1 MSAACSERGAGLR
14 TLRLASTLSVV
25 AALAACQSNPAPTVA
40 TASRRSQAASV
51 NLQLGVG
58 YLQQGNLQIAKQKL
72 ERALSEDAHNPQ
84 IHSAM
89 GLLDERLGKD
99 KEADSEYRTSLSIAP
114 HDPSLL
120 NNYAVFLC
128 SHGRAV
134 EGVRSFEEAAANP
147 LYRSPWVAFTNAG
160 VCSREAHHEAEA
172 ATLYTR
178 ALQSNPSYAEA
189 IYQASDL
196 DFSQQKLA
204 AARVRLDFFLTNNPS
219 TPDLLLLGWRIA
231 QAQNDNAGA
240 NSYAQRLAT
249 QFPGSD
255 QARALAANR
264 ANPG

>member
-1 MSAACSERGAGLR
+1 MSAGRGERSGLR
-14 TLRLASTLSVV
+14 QALRLAGGLF
-25 AALAACQSNPAPTVA
+25 AAAGFAACQSNPAPATA
-40 TASRRSQAASV
+40 TASRRSQAAAV

-99 KEADSEYRTSLSIAP
+99 KDADREYRTSLELAP

-134 EGVRSFEEAAANP
+134 EGVRNFEEAATNP
-147 LYRSPWVAFTNAG
+147 LYRSPWAAYTNAG
-160 VCSREAHHEAEA
+160 VCSRGAHHEAEA
-172 ATLYTR
+172 AQLYTR
-178 ALQSNPSYAEA
+178 ALQSNPTYAEA
-189 IYQASDL
+189 VYQASDL
-196 DFSQQKLA
+196 DFSQQKYA
-204 AARVRLDFFLTNNPS
+204 AARLRIDFFLTNNTP

-231 QAQNDNAGA
+231 QAQQDAAGA
-240 NSYAQRLAT
+240 DRYAQRLASE
-249 QFPGSD
+249 FPGSD
-255 QARALAANR
+255 QSRAVAASR

>member
-1 MSAACSERGAGLR
+1 MSAGRAARSGVIWGR
-14 TLRLASTLSVV
+14 RLAL
-25 AALAACQSNPAPTVA
+25 AALAAAGLAACQSNPAPTTA

-72 ERALSEDAHNPQ
+72 ERALSEDPHNPQ
-84 IHSAM
+84 VHSAL

-99 KEADSEYRTSLSIAP
+99 KDADREYRTSLELAP

-134 EGVRSFEEAAANP
+134 EGVRNFEEAATNP
-147 LYRSPWVAFTNAG
+147 LYRSPWAAYTNAG
-160 VCSREAHHEAEA
+160 VCSREAHHESDA
-172 ATLYTR
+172 AGLFTR

-189 IYQASDL
+189 VYQASDL
-196 DFSQQKLA
+196 DFSQQKYG
-204 AARVRLDFFLTNNPS
+204 AARLRIDFFLTNNTP
-219 TPDLLLLGWRIA
+219 TPDLLLLGWRVA
-231 QAQNDNAGA
+231 QAQQDVAGA
-240 NSYAQRLAT
+240 SKYAQRLAT
-249 QFPGSD
+249 EFPGSE
-255 QARALAANR
+255 QSRALAATR